1 MIQNFHQVLIWDV
14 NAKLCNSSPECF
26 KNILFYLKNE
36 RGRGGDKGFGLWG
49 KTCVLLDLYLP
60 VLYLQMYLFQMESQ
74 AECARP
80 QLV

>member
-1 MIQNFHQVLIWDV
+1 M
-14 NAKLCNSSPECF
+14 K
-26 KNILFYLKNE
+26 
-36 RGRGGDKGFGLWG
+36 GGGDKGFGLWG

-60 VLYLQMYLFQMESQ
+60 VLYFQMYLFQMESQ